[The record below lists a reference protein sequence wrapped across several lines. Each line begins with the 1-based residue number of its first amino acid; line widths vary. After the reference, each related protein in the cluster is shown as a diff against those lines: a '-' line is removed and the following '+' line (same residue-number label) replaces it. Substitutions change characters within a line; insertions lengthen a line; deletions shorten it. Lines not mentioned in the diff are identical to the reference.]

1 MIARFNFASA
11 LATNRIKGT
20 KIDLARL
27 LSGVDEAKKDSVATK
42 FISLAVSGDL
52 SSRTRAALEK
62 ILQSGPAVN
71 PTASAIGSSAKLA
84 VGYYAKAALKTP
96 RSLTPFFSPTL
107 IKPLIRPPPLPP

>member
-62 ILQSGPAVN
+62 ILQSGPADN
-71 PTASAIGSSAKLA
+71 PPASAVGSGANVAGGYDSKGAVKPPGASTPLYGTELITLLIGSP
-84 VGYYAKAALKTP
+84 AA
-96 RSLTPFFSPTL
+96 S
-107 IKPLIRPPPLPP
+107 